1 MAVVVLVV
9 HLLMVVVALVAPL
22 PMAVVVLGNFLK
34 RRDP

>member
-9 HLLMVVVALVAPL
+9 PLLMVVVALVAPL